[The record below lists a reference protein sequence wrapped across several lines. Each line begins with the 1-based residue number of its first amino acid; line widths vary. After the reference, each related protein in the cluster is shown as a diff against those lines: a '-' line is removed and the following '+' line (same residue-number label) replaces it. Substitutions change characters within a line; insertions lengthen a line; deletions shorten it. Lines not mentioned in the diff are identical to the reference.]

1 MNKTD
6 LVAEISLHI
15 FFPEVAGVL
24 HEIGVALLRVMM
36 MMVMKVMMKVS
47 FIRWGSQQPSFGQ
60 KGKNTFLL
68 IRDDMYA
75 LIGS

>member
-36 MMVMKVMMKVS
+36 MMVMMKVS
-47 FIRWGSQQPSFGQ
+47 FIRWGSQQHSFGQ

-75 LIGS
+75 SIGS

>member
-36 MMVMKVMMKVS
+36 MMVMKVS
-47 FIRWGSQQPSFGQ
+47 FIRWWSQQHSFGQ

-68 IRDDMYA
+68 IRDDTYA

>member
-15 FFPEVAGVL
+15 FFPEVTGVL
-24 HEIGVALLRVMM
+24 HEIGVALLRVMRVMM

-47 FIRWGSQQPSFGQ
+47 FIRWGSQQHSFGQ
-60 KGKNTFLL
+60 KGKHIFADK
-68 IRDDMYA
+68 R
-75 LIGS
+75 

>member
-36 MMVMKVMMKVS
+36 MMVMMKVS
-47 FIRWGSQQPSFGQ
+47 FIRWGSQQHSFEQ
-60 KGKNTFLL
+60 KVKTHFC
-68 IRDDMYA
+68 
-75 LIGS
+75 

>member
-36 MMVMKVMMKVS
+36 MMMVMMKVS
-47 FIRWGSQQPSFGQ
+47 FIRWGSQQHSFGQ
-60 KGKNTFLL
+60 EGKKTHFC
-68 IRDDMYA
+68 
-75 LIGS
+75 

>member
-1 MNKTD
+1 
-6 LVAEISLHI
+6 
-15 FFPEVAGVL
+15 
-24 HEIGVALLRVMM
+24 MM
-36 MMVMKVMMKVS
+36 MLMKVVMKVS
-47 FIRWGSQQPSFGQ
+47 FIRWWSQQHSFGQ

>member
-24 HEIGVALLRVMM
+24 HEIGVALLRVMRVMM
-36 MMVMKVMMKVS
+36 MMVMKVS
-47 FIRWGSQQPSFGQ
+47 FIRWGSQQHSFGQ
-60 KGKNTFLL
+60 KGKHIFADK
-68 IRDDMYA
+68 R
-75 LIGS
+75 